1 MYAVPLLIYTP
12 PLRNAPVAGIGMV
25 GRGLVAEIIGFLV
38 FTCLV
43 AQTASRFGLMLVLCC
58 GFTFELGFQSEIRTV
73 RAHAAN

>member
-1 MYAVPLLIYTP
+1 
-12 PLRNAPVAGIGMV
+12 MV

-38 FTCLV
+38 FTGLV

-58 GFTFELGFQSEIRTV
+58 GFTFELGFQSETRTV